1 MQRKTIVACVI
12 VAIIALAACGQIVG
26 GPEILRPIIRVRA
39 LDLTTGQQASS
50 LKVGESTRLILMVY
64 FGTDSGADPGALWS
78 SRNAA
83 VASNLD
89 LGPGV
94 TGRASGTTY
103 VVGELTDRGIAF
115 RDSVRIT
122 VTP

>member
-1 MQRKTIVACVI
+1 MQSKKSVAFAV
-12 VAIIALAACGQIVG
+12 VAIIASATCGQIVG
-26 GPEILRPIIRVRA
+26 GPEILRPIIRVKT
-39 LDLTTGQQASS
+39 LDVFTGQQSSS
-50 LKVGESTRLILMVY
+50 LKVGESTRLMLIVY

-83 VASNLD
+83 VASSLEA
-89 LGPGV
+89 GV
-94 TGRASGTTY
+94 TGRSSGTTY
-103 VVGELTDRGIAF
+103 IVGELTDRGIAF

>member
-12 VAIIALAACGQIVG
+12 VTIIASAACGQNIG
-26 GPEILRPIIRVRA
+26 GPQIPRPIVRVKA
-39 LDLTTGQQASS
+39 LDFKTKQQSSS
-50 LKVGESTRLILMVY
+50 LKVGDSTSVILIVY
-64 FGTDSGADPGALWS
+64 FGTDSGPDYGAVWR
-78 SRNAA
+78 SRNAV
-83 VASNLD
+83 VASNLEMN
-89 LGPGV
+89 V
-94 TGRASGTTY
+94 TGRSPGTTY

>member
-1 MQRKTIVACVI
+1 MNRNNIGACAI
-12 VAIIALAACGQIVG
+12 VAIIASAACGQIVG
-26 GPEILRPIIRVRA
+26 GPEILRPIIRVKT
-39 LDLTTGQQASS
+39 LDVFTGQQSSS
-50 LKVGESTRLILMVY
+50 LKVGESTRLMLIVY

-89 LGPGV
+89 LGPGI